1 MNGFE
6 ALELMKKGER
16 VRNGDKIYFLSDGKI
31 CFDSGSVKEIKCIF
45 DFNGVYDLYEETYTG
60 LEAIELMKEG
70 KKVCFES
77 VVEYKIESEMVWW
90 FDRLNQEW
98 NKENSFDFTRKYK
111 ISK

>member
-6 ALELMKKGER
+6 ALELMRKGER

-60 LEAIELMKEG
+60 LEAIGLMLKGRQIKDDDEVTFKTKDG
-70 KKVCFES
+70 A
-77 VVEYKIESEMVWW
+77 VVWYCEREDSWKSEDL
-90 FDRLNQEW
+90 FDLTQRY
-98 NKENSFDFTRKYK
+98 R